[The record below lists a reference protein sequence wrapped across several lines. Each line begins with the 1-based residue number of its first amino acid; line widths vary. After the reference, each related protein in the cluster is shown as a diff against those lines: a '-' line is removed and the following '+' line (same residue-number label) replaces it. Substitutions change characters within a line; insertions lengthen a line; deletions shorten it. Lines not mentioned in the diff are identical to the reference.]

1 MGLIEAYQ
9 QEVKRKK
16 AIRDF
21 DAKLKNHI
29 LDVPPIENAKTIDLV
44 GKGFNVF
51 DMTMSGI
58 EIADAVHDALTLT
71 RSMRLVEDVSKEGQ
85 VLSTA
90 IRGSERFMFALEA
103 LGPLVSY
110 ISFWLDLAGAWAEA
124 KARILT
130 DNAMYGMSTGI
141 VLGANNMDSSFVG
154 HNFWMWADPSYPM
167 YVEAQRAAKN
177 MYNIA
182 LVAGYGQGKSLS
194 VNQRKRLFRFLG
206 SYLSDGQR
214 SFYFS
219 PNAQTG
225 EESSWDTWSAASK
238 KDYLLLLGAIFR
250 RELLTDGDD

>member
-9 QEVKRKK
+9 QEVRRKK
-16 AIRDF
+16 VLRDF

-29 LDVPPIENAKTIDLV
+29 LNIPPIEDAKTLDLV

-58 EIADAVHDALTLT
+58 EIADAIHDALTLT
-71 RSMRLVEDVSKEGQ
+71 RSMRLVEDVSKEAQ
-85 VLSTA
+85 VVSTA
-90 IRGSERFMFALEA
+90 VRGAERFMFALEA
-103 LGPLVSY
+103 LGPLMSY
-110 ISFWLDLAGAWAEA
+110 LSFWIDLAGAWAEA

-130 DNAMYGMSTGI
+130 DNAMYGMSTGV
-141 VLGANNMDSSFVG
+141 VLGANNMNPSYVG
-154 HNFWMWADPSYPM
+154 HNFWMWADPFYPA
-167 YVEAQRAAKN
+167 YPEAQRAAKN
-177 MYNIA
+177 IYNVA

-194 VNQRKRLFRFLG
+194 VNQRKRLFRCLG

-225 EESSWDTWSAASK
+225 EESSWDTWSATSR
-238 KDYLLLLGAIFR
+238 KDYLLALGAIFR
-250 RELLTDGDD
+250 RELLAEGD